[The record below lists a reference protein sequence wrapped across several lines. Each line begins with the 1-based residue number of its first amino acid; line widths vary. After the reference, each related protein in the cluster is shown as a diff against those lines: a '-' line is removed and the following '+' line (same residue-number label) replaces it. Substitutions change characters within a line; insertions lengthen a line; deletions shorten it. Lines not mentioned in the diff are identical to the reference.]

1 MNLTL
6 IHVTALSAS
15 TLQRNKP
22 RMRKQTGLPKV
33 TKLVDGVLLLG
44 TGFSDVSQ
52 RWPSERARQRDRDGW
67 TDKKREERQGK
78 RETERAL
85 GGAWRGRCALG
96 RARNPSYSFDY
107 KIFLSHQMV

>member
-52 RWPSERARQRDRDGW
+52 RWPSERVRQRDRDGR

-85 GGAWRGRCALG
+85 GGGMEGTLCTGACEKPVLL
-96 RARNPSYSFDY
+96 
-107 KIFLSHQMV
+107 I